1 MFPLLPC
8 GLEKVDERVWS
19 GIDSTSAADTRRAG
33 VDFSASLSPG
43 DVVAL
48 QGELGSGKT
57 TFIQGVVSGLGLD
70 SEVTSPTF
78 ALVHEYGQPAEVV
91 HIDCYRETSL
101 ERWISLGVTDYFDG
115 AAVCLVEWPEV
126 LSPILPPGTI
136 QLRFT
141 LGSDQQRRRIR
152 REN

>member
-1 MFPLLPC
+1 MFPLPRC
-8 GLEKVDERVWS
+8 GLEKVDESVWS
-19 GIDSTSAADTRRAG
+19 GIDSASAADTRRAG

-70 SEVTSPTF
+70 SDVTSPTF

-101 ERWISLGVTDYFDG
+101 ERWLSLGVTDYFDG

-126 LSPILPPGTI
+126 LAPILPPGTI
-136 QLRFT
+136 QLRFS
-141 LGSDQQRRRIR
+141 LGSDQHRRLIR

>member
-1 MFPLLPC
+1 M
-8 GLEKVDERVWS
+8 WS
-19 GIDSTSAADTRRAG
+19 GLDSASAADTHAAG
-33 VDFSASLSPG
+33 VEFSASLSPG

-57 TFIQGVVSGLGLD
+57 TFVQGVVSGLGLD

-78 ALVHEYGQPAEVV
+78 ALVHEYGEPAEVV
-91 HIDCYRETSL
+91 HIDCYREASL
-101 ERWISLGVTDYFDG
+101 QRWIDIGITDYFDG

-126 LSPILPPGTI
+126 LAPILPEGTI
-136 QLRFT
+136 ELRFS
-141 LGSDQQRRRIR
+141 LGSDEQRRTIR